1 MSEQKTEDS
10 PKPERTLGHYRVL
23 DQIGQG
29 GMAVVYK
36 GVQASLNRQVA
47 IKVLPEHFAQAPE
60 MVSRFDREASVAAQL
75 KHPSIVQVI
84 DRGKEGSTLYIVME
98 YVEGESLDKV
108 IERGPL
114 SLEDTIDYCVQICEA
129 LQYAHE
135 KGVVHRDLKPAN
147 ILLDKESGRAKI
159 ADFGIATLQTDT
171 VESLTLTMDTR
182 SLGTLHYMSPEQ
194 QLDAHNVTHQT
205 DIFAFGVMLYEMLT
219 GRVPIGH
226 FKLPSLVRSDIPIA
240 LDGIVSRCM
249 AESPADRY
257 QDAGEIKEELLRL
270 TGRPRRTR
278 LGRSRPARSRRRMNS
293 FLVLLVLVVI
303 LAGGGGALYVLK
315 PWQKYLGGHAQAA
328 APAGPPAPSTPQGAA
343 PLLKTANAAVKAGDA
358 EAARRS
364 ANQVLTQF
372 PGSPEA
378 AEARKLIDQ
387 LDAQRID
394 KDFAATVDKAKAR
407 VAPADAGEEDYM
419 AALAL
424 LDEASR
430 RMPNHADELAANAQS
445 IRTTWN
451 NAFDAAMASGKQ
463 ALQQS
468 KWDEATGAFMR
479 AQHLRAD
486 PAAEKGLTDVKRASE
501 LAGFSSAPD
510 AAARMRHLALYLAM
524 GSSEADARLVPKA
537 QDLRALVEQVQSA
550 AKEATAFGNSM
561 DAAARGTLSTAE
573 TDFAQAQQKL
583 KKLDPTHLAEPD
595 LSASTTDF
603 RLALDGYHGAIKAAL
618 DQLYPGMQSSQPAD
632 RLMALYKAKADYP
645 DSTTIASDYATAF
658 RDGRLADLAK
668 ELANAEAAAP
678 ADRPG
683 ALAAVVADCDKQAQ
697 AGADADTVQSL
708 KCLALVRRSTAL
720 TAAGQSAGALQDA
733 LSAAALSPKDAG
745 AQQALKA
752 AGDALAADLRGTAAE
767 PGRAA
772 SLLQQVA
779 PLLTQTAA
787 GPVREQV
794 VKVAAEPDFAE
805 ALLRQPV
812 LTRAWEAAL
821 GPFTPPGM
829 VRIAGGPFPLGV
841 QYTGL
846 KALTPSSAPQHTVA
860 LPDYCIDVHEV
871 TNAQFAAFVAAGGY
885 ANDEYLDRLPRRR
898 ARGVRGLDRQAR
910 APLLGQRHLPG
921 QRRGPAGLGRQ
932 LVRGGRLRPVG
943 RRAAADGG
951 RVGVRRLRRPRRGR
965 GGRAGGRRLHGTAVP
980 VGQPVRRRPRQ
991 PGRRRQGRALGS
1003 RLLAGRQEPGR
1014 LLRHGRQRARVDGQ
1028 RLRGLSELGVPGPG
1042 TRHRPDCGAGPQLC
1056 RLPDRR
1062 RADQPARHGQEGTG
1076 REDRLPLCVV
1086 AADAVGARAAPPA
1099 TDDS

>member
-407 VAPADAGEEDYM
+407 VAPADASEEDYM

-524 GSSEADARLVPKA
+524 GSSDADARLVPKA
-537 QDLRALVEQVQSA
+537 QDLRALVEQVQTRRQGGHRLRQLHGRRRPRHA
-550 AKEATAFGNSM
+550 EH
-561 DAAARGTLSTAE
+561 RG
-573 TDFAQAQQKL
+573 
-583 KKLDPTHLAEPD
+583 
-595 LSASTTDF
+595 
-603 RLALDGYHGAIKAAL
+603 
-618 DQLYPGMQSSQPAD
+618 D
-632 RLMALYKAKADYP
+632 RL
-645 DSTTIASDYATAF
+645 
-658 RDGRLADLAK
+658 
-668 ELANAEAAAP
+668 
-678 ADRPG
+678 RPG
-683 ALAAVVADCDKQAQ
+683 AAEAEE
-697 AGADADTVQSL
+697 AG
-708 KCLALVRRSTAL
+708 
-720 TAAGQSAGALQDA
+720 
-733 LSAAALSPKDAG
+733 PHP
-745 AQQALKA
+745 
-752 AGDALAADLRGTAAE
+752 
-767 PGRAA
+767 PGR
-772 SLLQQVA
+772 VR
-779 PLLTQTAA
+779 
-787 GPVREQV
+787 PVRLH
-794 VKVAAEPDFAE
+794 DRF
-805 ALLRQPV
+805 
-812 LTRAWEAAL
+812 
-821 GPFTPPGM
+821 PPGP
-829 VRIAGGPFPLGV
+829 R
-841 QYTGL
+841 
-846 KALTPSSAPQHTVA
+846 
-860 LPDYCIDVHEV
+860 
-871 TNAQFAAFVAAGGY
+871 
-885 ANDEYLDRLPRRR
+885 RLPRRHQGRPRPALPRHAVLR
-898 ARGVRGLDRQAR
+898 ARRPADGPLQGEGRLPGLHHHRFRLRHRLPRRATGRPRQGA
-910 APLLGQRHLPG
+910 G
-921 QRRGPAGLGRQ
+921 QRRG
-932 LVRGGRLRPVG
+932 
-943 RRAAADGG
+943 
-951 RVGVRRLRRPRRGR
+951 RRPRRPAR
-965 GGRAGGRRLHGTAVP
+965 RA
-980 VGQPVRRRPRQ
+980 
-991 PGRRRQGRALGS
+991 GRRR
-1003 RLLAGRQEPGR
+1003 GR
-1014 LLRHGRQRARVDGQ
+1014 LRQAGPGGRGRGHGAVP
-1028 RLRGLSELGVPGPG
+1028 EVPGPG
-1042 TRHRPDCGAGPQLC
+1042 TPLHGS
-1056 RLPDRR
+1056 DRR
-1062 RADQPARHGQEGTG
+1062 RAVGRRPAG
-1076 REDRLPLCVV
+1076 RPERRRPL
-1086 AADAVGARAAPPA
+1086 AQGRGRAAGA
-1099 TDDS
+1099 QGCR